1 MKFYVIGTYSDR
13 MSSILG
19 GYETLK
25 DAQRAIWWQGQ
36 PRGELSWRN
45 AEKTRGETW
54 YSGGRW
60 PDEKTQWAICKPS
73 NLRGVFFPL
82 DGGDAIRTRR
92 GAYTVEAYERVTHEA
107 MAGYVAG

>member
-1 MKFYVIGTYSDR
+1 MKFYVIGTYLDGT
-13 MSSILG
+13 SSILD

-73 NLRGVFFPL
+73 HEWAAFEPL
-82 DGGDAIRTRR
+82 DGGETIKVGR
-92 GAYTVEAYERVTHEA
+92 GAYTKEAFKNICDAAYNA
-107 MAGYVAG
+107 QIAF